1 MVTILNLSQIKI
13 RFRYDH
19 IFAHNPPQPGTT
31 EDINISENK
40 KFPRTVFLD
49 AFLKVTE
56 PKNALIGTS
65 ESENAVTGNQ

>member
-1 MVTILNLSQIKI
+1 MIISLHTTLHNQELQRIS
-13 RFRYDH
+13 
-19 IFAHNPPQPGTT
+19 IFWK
-31 EDINISENK
+31 NK